1 MHTHILYTKDSNKN
15 NKKMKPLINFKTI
28 ITTLFYFSISLHNP
42 QAYDPF
48 DRFILNCGTEGN
60 STDGERTWTGDTNS
74 KLLSSSQNNP
84 TTTVSVPTTTQKPS
98 INKIPYSTTCLS
110 HTIFNYSFPVTTGPK
125 FLRLFFYPSTYTNGF
140 NRHDA
145 SFTDLNSGPPT
156 P

>member
-60 STDGERTWTGDTNS
+60 STDGERTWTGDTN
-74 KLLSSSQNNP
+74 
-84 TTTVSVPTTTQKPS
+84 
-98 INKIPYSTTCLS
+98 
-110 HTIFNYSFPVTTGPK
+110 
-125 FLRLFFYPSTYTNGF
+125 
-140 NRHDA
+140 
-145 SFTDLNSGPPT
+145 
-156 P
+156 